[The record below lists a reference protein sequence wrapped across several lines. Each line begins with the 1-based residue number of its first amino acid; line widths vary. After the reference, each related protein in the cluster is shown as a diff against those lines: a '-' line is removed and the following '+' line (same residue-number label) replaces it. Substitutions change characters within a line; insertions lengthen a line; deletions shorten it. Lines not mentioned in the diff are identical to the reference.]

1 MADDHDKVAFR
12 LATILQKLNQGEIL
26 VEKELAEEFNVSIRT
41 IQRDLRERFVFLPLG
56 QS

>member
-26 VEKELAEEFNVSIRT
+26 VEKELAEELAFVPFSETCENVLYFYR
-41 IQRDLRERFVFLPLG
+41 
-56 QS
+56 

>member
-26 VEKELAEEFNVSIRT
+26 VEKELAEAV
-41 IQRDLRERFVFLPLG
+41 FVNIVVTHI
-56 QS
+56 